1 MYKGMIPESELPV
14 GPKRSAF
21 AVIVGRS
28 NVGKSTL
35 LNSLIGTKVS
45 IVTEKPQTTRT
56 RIQGMLTERRGQIV
70 FVDTP
75 GIFHLR
81 GDELTRRLNDVV
93 AESLHGIDIV
103 LYVVDPTR
111 AVGNEEHAIQRLLEG
126 IPKEKKILVINKTD
140 VADRQFEHEY
150 ERIADQFAAV
160 IRVSALDEVG
170 LDELKTQVFSMA
182 TEGPA
187 MFPEGQFSTVAHT
200 EWMAEIIREKAFK
213 HLQDELPYSVMVRI
227 DTYGEKKGV
236 YHIHATLLT
245 TNDRYK
251 GIIIGKNALKIM
263 EISTAARKELEVAM
277 NIKVFLRV
285 DVDVD
290 PDWQLRFATP
300 VGE

>member
-56 RIQGMLTERRGQIV
+56 RIQGMLNERRGQIV

-111 AVGNEEHAIQRLLEG
+111 AVGNE
-126 IPKEKKILVINKTD
+126 
-140 VADRQFEHEY
+140 
-150 ERIADQFAAV
+150 AV
-160 IRVSALDEVG
+160 SY
-170 LDELKTQVFSMA
+170 T
-182 TEGPA
+182 
-187 MFPEGQFSTVAHT
+187 
-200 EWMAEIIREKAFK
+200 
-213 HLQDELPYSVMVRI
+213 HLTLPTIYSV
-227 DTYGEKKGV
+227 
-236 YHIHATLLT
+236 
-245 TNDRYK
+245 
-251 GIIIGKNALKIM
+251 
-263 EISTAARKELEVAM
+263 
-277 NIKVFLRV
+277 
-285 DVDVD
+285 
-290 PDWQLRFATP
+290 
-300 VGE
+300 